1 MTYSANKNLLL
12 LNKVV
17 DGEKLEKLESLNNP
31 KLNEFIIEFVKLC
44 NPSKVYI
51 SVGDE
56 KDREYVRRKAIETKE
71 EIRLATEGH
80 TIHFDHPL
88 DQARA
93 RDDTFIL
100 SDQKIPFVNTK
111 PKREG
116 LEEMMGLLKDSM
128 KGREM
133 YIGFYSLGPRR
144 SPFQILAVQ
153 ITDSPYV
160 IHSENI
166 LYRTAFDDF
175 VGETRFLK
183 FVHSKG
189 TLDIKKR
196 RIMIDPEQDI
206 VYSVNTTYA
215 GNSVGLKKLALR
227 LTIKEGV
234 KNGWLSEHMAI
245 IGFEG
250 KKGRHYFT
258 ASFPSGSGKTSTS
271 MMGKLISDDL
281 ALIKEIGGEARAAN
295 PEIGVF
301 GIIQG
306 INEKDD
312 PIIWEV
318 LHKPG
323 EVIFSNVLI
332 TDDGKVYWE
341 GSEVPKPEKGIN
353 YEGAWN
359 KDSGKPA
366 SHPNARF
373 TVPLTSF
380 RNLDE
385 NYDSPNGVVI
395 EGIIFGVRDYTTL
408 PPAIEAFSW
417 NHGIIT
423 MAASMESART
433 SAVIG
438 KTDELEFTPMAIL
451 DFMSISLGKYLE
463 NYLNFGKKL
472 KITPKI
478 FGFNYFLKEGD
489 KFLNKKEDKKV
500 WIQWAVERVEESVD
514 AIRTPVGLIP
524 YYEDLRR
531 LFEQVLRKEYK
542 KEDYEKQFTI
552 KLSRYLE
559 KTRRIKK
566 IYSEIRDIPIE
577 VITELENQERSIT
590 EYIKTYGDNV
600 SPFTLAKK
608 NDN

>member
-1 MTYSANKNLLL
+1 MNNNLILLNGLPIDEKNL
-12 LNKVV
+12 K
-17 DGEKLEKLESLNNP
+17 KLEFLNNQ
-31 KLNEFIIEFVKLC
+31 KVYEFIAEIAKLC
-44 NPSKVYI
+44 NPSKIFI
-51 SVGDE
+51 STGDE
-56 KDREYVRRKAIETKE
+56 RDKEYVRRRAVETGE
-71 EIRLATEGH
+71 EIKLATEGH

-100 SDQKIPFVNTK
+100 SDEKIPFVNTK
-111 PKREG
+111 PRREG
-116 LEEMMGLLKDSM
+116 LREVLSLLKDSM
-128 KGREM
+128 KEREM
-133 YIGFYSLGPRR
+133 YVGFYSLGPRK

-166 LYRTAFDDF
+166 LYRNAFEDF
-175 VGETRFLK
+175 SGETKFLK

-189 TLDIKKR
+189 NLDIKKR
-196 RIMIDPEQDI
+196 RIMIDLEENT

-227 LTIKEGV
+227 LTV
-234 KNGWLSEHMAI
+234 NNAAKNGWLSEHMAI

-250 KKGRHYFT
+250 SKGKHYFT

-271 MMGKLISDDL
+271 MLGSLISDDL
-281 ALIKEIGGEARAAN
+281 AFIKEINGEARAAN

-306 INEKDD
+306 INERDD

-323 EVIFSNVLI
+323 EVIFSNVLM
-332 TDDGKVYWE
+332 TLDGRVYWE
-341 GSEVPKPEKGIN
+341 GSEIPKPERGIN
-353 YEGAWN
+353 YEGEWS
-359 KDSGKPA
+359 KDIGKPA

-380 RNLDE
+380 SNLDV
-385 NYDSPNGVVI
+385 NYDNPEGVPI
-395 EGIIFGVRDYTTL
+395 EGIIFGVRDYSML
-408 PPAIEAFSW
+408 PPVVEAFSW
-417 NHGIIT
+417 NHGVIT
-423 MAASMESART
+423 IGASMETART
-433 SAVIG
+433 AAVIG
-438 KTDELEFTPMAIL
+438 KTDELEFNPMAIL
-451 DFMSISLGKYLE
+451 DFMPISLGKYLK
-463 NYLNFGKKL
+463 NYLEFGKRL
-472 KITPKI
+472 RKIPKI

-489 KFLNKKEDKKV
+489 KFLNKKEDKRV
-500 WIQWAVERVEESVD
+500 WIRWAVERVEERLE
-514 AIRTPVGLIP
+514 AIYTPVGFIP
-524 YYEDLRR
+524 YYEDLRN
-531 LFEQVLRKEYK
+531 LFEQVLKKEYR

-552 KLSRYLE
+552 KLSRYLD

-566 IYSEIRDIPIE
+566 IYSEISDTPKE
-577 VITELENQERSIT
+577 VIEELEEQEKRLLKYIT
-590 EYIKTYGDNV
+590 VYGDNV

-608 NDN
+608 

>member
-1 MTYSANKNLLL
+1 MNKDFNLLNEL
-12 LNKVV
+12 ITDKERLNK
-17 DGEKLEKLESLNNP
+17 LISLNNR
-31 KLNEFIIEFVKLC
+31 KLLNFISEVVKLC
-44 NPSKVYI
+44 NPSKVY
-51 SVGDE
+51 VLTGE
-56 KDREYVRRKAIETKE
+56 EGDREYVRKRALETGE
-71 EIRLATEGH
+71 EIKLATEGH

-93 RDDTFIL
+93 REDTFIL
-100 SDQKIPFVNTK
+100 SDKKIPFVNTK
-111 PKREG
+111 PRKEG
-116 LEEMMGLLKDSM
+116 LEEVLSLLKDSM

-133 YIGFYSLGPRR
+133 FVGFYSLGPRK

-153 ITDSPYV
+153 VTDSPYV

-166 LYRTAFDDF
+166 LYRSAFEDF
-175 VGETRFLK
+175 KGDVDFLK

-196 RIMIDPEQDI
+196 RIMIDVEENT

-227 LTIKEGV
+227 LTVTDAV

-250 KKGRHYFT
+250 RKGKHYFT
-258 ASFPSGSGKTSTS
+258 ASFPSGSGKTSTAMIGS
-271 MMGKLISDDL
+271 LISDDL
-281 ALIKEIGGEARAAN
+281 AFIKKFNGEARAVN

-306 INEKDD
+306 INERDD

-323 EVIFSNVLI
+323 EVIFSNVLM

-353 YEGAWN
+353 YEGVWI

-385 NYDSPNGVVI
+385 NYDNPEGVVI

-408 PPAIEAFSW
+408 LPIVEAFSW
-417 NHGIIT
+417 NHGIVTIG
-423 MAASMESART
+423 ASMESART
-433 SAVIG
+433 AAVIG
-438 KTDELEFTPMAIL
+438 KTEELEFNPMAIL
-451 DFMSISLGKYLE
+451 DFMPISLGKYLE
-463 NYLNFGKKL
+463 NYLSFGRKL
-472 KITPKI
+472 RKVPKI
-478 FGFNYFLKEGD
+478 FGVNYFLKEGD
-489 KFLNKKEDKKV
+489 KFLNKKEDKRV
-500 WIQWAVERVEESVD
+500 WVRWAIERVEGNLD
-514 AIRTPVGLIP
+514 AIYTPIGLIP
-524 YYEDLRR
+524 YYEDLKK
-531 LFEQVLRKEYK
+531 LFEEVLKKEYK
-542 KEDYEKQFTI
+542 EEDYEKQFTI
-552 KLSRYLE
+552 KLSKYLE

-566 IYSEIRDIPIE
+566 IYSEIADTPKE
-577 VITELENQERSIT
+577 VIEELEKQERNLL
-590 EYIKTYGDNV
+590 EYIKIYGDRV
-600 SPFTLAKK
+600 SPFKLT
-608 NDN
+608 